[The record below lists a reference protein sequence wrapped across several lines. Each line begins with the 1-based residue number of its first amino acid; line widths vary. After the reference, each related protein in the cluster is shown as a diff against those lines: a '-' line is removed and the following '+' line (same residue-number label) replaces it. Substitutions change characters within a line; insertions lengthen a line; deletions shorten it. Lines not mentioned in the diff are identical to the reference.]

1 MPKHENSWHF
11 STIIT
16 HHLSILGL
24 CELLCETEIN
34 NVDLVTTLDDSHE
47 EVVRL

>member
-16 HHLSILGL
+16 HHLSIWVS
-24 CELLCETEIN
+24 ELLCETEIN